1 MSFVCLFLEALGHSL
16 PVDNVPDGV
25 KVFGL
30 AVLVLQVVG
39 VLPSIDTK
47 KRLEVAGDRVL
58 VRASDDA
65 KGAAGLVLDQPGPTA
80 ALDSGQGGVD
90 LLAQGV
96 EGAKVLLDGLSQFAV
111 GLTTAI
117 SAGRGE
123 VLPEERVVDV
133 ATAVEVDQGSLSSS
147 LGIVALGVGIL
158 DGLESSVEAVDVGLV
173 VLGVVKLHDLCRDVG
188 LKGAV
193 VVRDVW

>member
-1 MSFVCLFLEALGHSL
+1 MWAYFVEIAY
-16 PVDNVPDGV
+16 
-25 KVFGL
+25 
-30 AVLVLQVVG
+30 
-39 VLPSIDTK
+39 
-47 KRLEVAGDRVL
+47 
-58 VRASDDA
+58 
-65 KGAAGLVLDQPGPTA
+65 
-80 ALDSGQGGVD
+80 
-90 LLAQGV
+90 
-96 EGAKVLLDGLSQFAV
+96 SQFAV

-193 VVRDVW
+193 VVCVGRGISASGSSLRIRSK